1 MTFLNS
7 VTASENCLSMKLV
20 SVTDIEM
27 EYRLK
32 GGNQFLYVG
41 MKICSHGELCMPTLS
56 EKKKRKQ
63 QHFRFSGNE
72 LKFTVQ
78 NYIFH

>member
-41 MKICSHGELCMPTLS
+41 MKICSHGELCMR
-56 EKKKRKQ
+56 E
-63 QHFRFSGNE
+63 
-72 LKFTVQ
+72 
-78 NYIFH
+78 

>member
-1 MTFLNS
+1 
-7 VTASENCLSMKLV
+7 MKLV

-41 MKICSHGELCMPTLS
+41 MRICSHGELCMPTLS
-56 EKKKRKQ
+56 EKKRKKNSNILGFLGMNLNLQ
-63 QHFRFSGNE
+63 YKIIYFI
-72 LKFTVQ
+72 K
-78 NYIFH
+78 

>member
-32 GGNQFLYVG
+32 
-41 MKICSHGELCMPTLS
+41 
-56 EKKKRKQ
+56 Q
-63 QHFRFSGNE
+63 QLFRFSVNE